1 MADGKERVMNKEFW
15 IRLRSSILI
24 LLITLLCFYFGGI
37 ALFLMIAVVSVIGM
51 FELYRVCG
59 IWKTGLA
66 AAGIAGGCLYLEAVY
81 LGWDAW
87 LLLVLILGLMLVIG
101 TYVFTFPRYQ
111 IEQIAVTVF
120 GILYIP
126 VMLSYGYR
134 IRTLEGGRILIWLVF
149 LAASGSDIMAYCTGI
164 LFGKHKL
171 APLLSP
177 KKSVEGSVGGV
188 LGAGL
193 LGLIY
198 ALIFRDSLTG
208 FQHPL
213 LENALLCAVGGLVS
227 QLGDLAA
234 SAIKRN
240 KNIKDYSQ
248 LIPGHGGMF
257 DRADSLLFSIP
268 AAYICLHIAG
278 LGM

>member
-1 MADGKERVMNKEFW
+1 MNKEFW

-24 LLITLLCFYFGGI
+24 LLIILLCFYFGGI

-171 APLLSP
+171 APLLST

-188 LGAGL
+188 VGAGL

-213 LENALLCAVGGLVS
+213 LETALLCAVGGLVS

-248 LIPGHGGMF
+248 LIPGHGGIL
-257 DRADSLLFSIP
+257 DRLDSVIPTAPLLYYLIVLLQSR
-268 AAYICLHIAG
+268 
-278 LGM
+278 